1 MKSFRNPR
9 YLERYEDVVFDLEQA
24 INTAPANNTN
34 QERNNLKFI
43 ADNSGE
49 FTPFDWYNARIALD
63 FKVEQRDGTDFV
75 IGANVQDDDLPE
87 ATAGLGNRLRAY
99 MADQMGIVNGANSFI
114 SRIAVLANGK
124 ELYQCNYANH
134 SVNIKNLL
142 EYNKSYADS
151 VATNEFYFLD
161 TSKSAD
167 KNRFNRRK
175 VEHRHNAAGTADA
188 EGYMLDNI
196 SHTFNEGFSKRKAL
210 LGTSSTVHCEIPLNR
225 YSFFE
230 ALEDKLLPNT
240 KIDIKFEIEKDD
252 NLIWR
257 DGGNRC
263 RVVITRLQLFV
274 PKLVFNSEGNKIYMS
289 DYLKPY
295 KWTYLKEVVERNI
308 AGSHRTGNFRITNGI
323 SKPRHVFVF
332 IINTPNIES
341 QTENPFL
348 YNTFSVSTDPRT
360 LDRCYLEV
368 GNGNEYP
375 DIHYKPST
383 DPSRVFRDVIGYVYA
398 NNDFQGGTLLNRSN
412 FENLFPFV
420 YFDLTKQKLDI
431 KDGVTKLA
439 FHYELSGTTAANYN
453 VYALVLHE
461 MEAEIEQKSGKL
473 LLRA

>member
-1 MKSFRNPR
+1 MKSFRNPK
-9 YLERYEDVVFDLEQA
+9 YLERNEDVVFDLEQG
-24 INTAPANNTN
+24 INTAPANNSN
-34 QERNNLKFI
+34 QDRSNLKFI

-49 FTPFDWYNARIALD
+49 VTPFDWYNARIAID
-63 FKVEQRDGTDFV
+63 FKVQQRDGTNFTIPAATVADE
-75 IGANVQDDDLPE
+75 ILAAN
-87 ATAGLGNRLRAY
+87 RAAY
-99 MADQMGIVNGANSFI
+99 NTYANDQMGIVNGANSFI
-114 SRIAVLANGK
+114 SRISVLANGK

-151 VATNEFYFLD
+151 VATNEFYYLD
-161 TSKSAD
+161 TSRSAN
-167 KNRFNRRK
+167 KNRFIRKEVTHRR
-175 VEHRHNAAGTADA
+175 NTAGNADAAGL
-188 EGYMLDNI
+188 MLDNA
-196 SHTFNEGFSKRKAL
+196 STDFNEGFSTRKAL

-230 ALEDKLLPNT
+230 SLENKLLPNT
-240 KIDIKFEIEKDD
+240 KIEINFEIDKDD
-252 NLIWR
+252 NLVWR
-257 DGGNRC
+257 DGGNQC

-289 DYLKPY
+289 DYLKPQ

-308 AGSHRTGNFRITNGI
+308 AGSTRTGNFRITNGI

-332 IINTPNIES
+332 IINTPNIDT
-341 QTENPFL
+341 QTANPFL

-375 DIHYKPST
+375 DIHYKPSS
-383 DPSRVFRDVIGYVYA
+383 DPSRVFRDVMGYVYA
-398 NNDFQGGTLLNRSN
+398 NNDFQGGTLLNRTN

-453 VYALVLHE
+453 IYALVLHE
-461 MEAEIEQKSGKL
+461 AEAEISQQNGKL

>member
-1 MKSFRNPR
+1 MKSFRNPK
-9 YLERYEDVVFDLEQA
+9 YLERYEDVVFDLEQG
-24 INTAPANNTN
+24 INTAPANNSN
-34 QERNNLKFI
+34 QDRSNLKFI

-49 FTPFDWYNARIALD
+49 VTPFDWYNARIALD
-63 FKVEQRDGTDFV
+63 FKVQQRDGTNFV
-75 IGANVQDDDLPE
+75 IGANVNDDSL
-87 ATAGLGNRLRAY
+87 TANRNAQYIAY
-99 MADQMGIVNGANSFI
+99 RDDQMGIVNGANTFI
-114 SRIAVLANGK
+114 SRISVLANGK

-142 EYNKSYADS
+142 EYNKSYAQS
-151 VATNEFYFLD
+151 VATNEFYYLD
-161 TSKSAD
+161 TSRSAN
-167 KNRFNRRK
+167 KNRFTKRS
-175 VEHRHNAAGTADA
+175 VTHRQNAAGTGDEA
-188 EGYMLDNI
+188 GFVLDNTPT
-196 SHTFNEGFSKRKAL
+196 SFNEGFATRKAL
-210 LGTSSTVHCEIPLNR
+210 LGTSSTVYCEIPLNR

-230 ALEDKLLPNT
+230 SLEDKLLPNT
-240 KIDIKFEIEKDD
+240 KIEINFEIDKDD
-252 NLIWR
+252 NLVWR
-257 DGGNRC
+257 DGGNAC

-274 PKLVFNSEGNKIYMS
+274 PRLVFNSEGNKIYMEN
-289 DYLKPY
+289 YLKPY

-308 AGSHRTGNFRITNGI
+308 AGSTRTGNFRITNGI

-332 IINTPNIES
+332 IINTPNIDT
-341 QTENPFL
+341 QTANPFL

-375 DIHYKPST
+375 DIHYKPSS
-383 DPSRVFRDVIGYVYA
+383 DPSRVFRDVMGYVYA
-398 NNDFQGGTLLNRSN
+398 NNDFQGGTLLNRTN
-412 FENLFPFV
+412 FENIFPFV

-461 MEAEIEQKSGKL
+461 AEAEISQQNGKL